1 MAKKGEAPP
10 PVSPLECSNLQHQ
23 ATLVEVFLVCLQ
35 QPLKGSRSPTSAT
48 LKVWK
53 LTVKSKKLGV
63 CFWYLLAIWHWI
75 FSCIWFWCSTWD
87 QHKSQQ
93 FTSHRFRHQLC
104 RFNGPESRLQVEPRA
119 ELQQL
124 QQTMKPTE
132 LQSDAPR
139 GRPPLAVQR
148 PVMPPTSPQGP
159 SSPSGIDNLGQQ
171 DADRRRPGGPRD
183 SEDSFRSFFPIEPP
197 HAIVDWYDSFERISL
212 FGMFGRHFG
221 TQTLRNPF
229 KKLSTCWKALVS
241 NLPQPLKMLHG
252 EYEQNPFWYTHCT
265 QMSRRRIYLRKKR
278 FQSWLYL
285 QEATWRNET
294 RAGGT
299 NCTEGT
305 AEVGSQAARGSQ
317 SVWSREPSRESSTTS
332 TSSGGVEFSGGKV
345 RCDFLQIALLI

>member
-1 MAKKGEAPP
+1 MDQN
-10 PVSPLECSNLQHQ
+10 PVCKWSRGQSCSCSKPWNLRSSSLMLHADDRPCRYNVQWCHPHPHKDHPHP
-23 ATLVEVFLVCLQ
+23 VESIIWA
-35 QPLKGSRSPTSAT
+35 SRM
-48 LKVWK
+48 
-53 LTVKSKKLGV
+53 
-63 CFWYLLAIWHWI
+63 
-75 FSCIWFWCSTWD
+75 
-87 QHKSQQ
+87 
-93 FTSHRFRHQLC
+93 
-104 RFNGPESRLQVEPRA
+104 
-119 ELQQL
+119 
-124 QQTMKPTE
+124 QT
-132 LQSDAPR
+132 DAGR
-139 GRPPLAVQR
+139 GGR
-148 PVMPPTSPQGP
+148 
-159 SSPSGIDNLGQQ
+159 GI
-171 DADRRRPGGPRD
+171 RKIH
-183 SEDSFRSFFPIEPP
+183 SEGFFPIEPP